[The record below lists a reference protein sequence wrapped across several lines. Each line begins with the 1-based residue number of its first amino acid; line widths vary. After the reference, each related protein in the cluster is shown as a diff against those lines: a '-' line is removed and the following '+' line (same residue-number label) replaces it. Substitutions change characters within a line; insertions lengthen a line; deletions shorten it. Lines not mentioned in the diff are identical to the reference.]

1 MPPTNFGYFLRS
13 AKTRPVSTRS
23 GEKTNLK
30 SLPAVKPE
38 AFSSALA
45 KRLRV
50 VPTGRV
56 VS

>member
-1 MPPTNFGYFLRS
+1 MPPTNFGYLRRS
-13 AKTRPVSTRS
+13 ANTRPVNTRS
-23 GEKTNLK
+23 GEKTNVK
-30 SLPAVKPE
+30 SLPAVKAD